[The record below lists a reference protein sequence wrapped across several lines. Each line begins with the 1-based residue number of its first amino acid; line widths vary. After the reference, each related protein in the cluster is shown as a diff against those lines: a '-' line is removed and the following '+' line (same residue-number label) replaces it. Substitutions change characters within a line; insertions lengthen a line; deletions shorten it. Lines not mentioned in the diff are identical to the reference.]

1 MKEIDNA
8 GLRCK
13 CDTEQSGIK
22 LRKLQG
28 KRGLGGIG
36 ACEFKVNP
44 TVAYMEYQDRGGLER
59 FKSVSALC
67 CSRFPKSQ
75 CLSLDY
81 KEFDNLNSL

>member
-28 KRGLGGIG
+28 RRGLGGIG
-36 ACEFKVNP
+36 ACKFKVNP
-44 TVAYMEYQDRGGLER
+44 TVAYMEYQDEVGLES

-67 CSRFPKSQ
+67 CSRIPKQSVFVPG
-75 CLSLDY
+75 L
-81 KEFDNLNSL
+81 